1 MPVRRAE
8 AINSATAWRRRLG
21 RRRAWWAVAGA
32 RGSALVETALIVPVL
47 LLLAFG
53 VVGAGRVGQARLG
66 VSAVAREAARA
77 AALADSPAEA
87 AARGVARGEEVAS
100 GYRLTNG
107 SLRLSVDPGALAR
120 GGQVW
125 AAAHYEVRL
134 DDLPLLGW
142 ARVGVAS
149 EHLER
154 VDLYRSR
161 WSVGARR

>member
-1 MPVRRAE
+1 
-8 AINSATAWRRRLG
+8 
-21 RRRAWWAVAGA
+21 
-32 RGSALVETALIVPVL
+32 

-53 VVGAGRVGQARLG
+53 VVGAGRLSQAQVA

-77 AALADSPAEA
+77 AALADGPGEA
-87 AARGVARGEEVAS
+87 AALGLERGQQVAA

-107 SLRLSVDPGALAR
+107 SLRVLVEPGGLAR
-120 GGQVW
+120 GGRVR
-125 AAAHYEVRL
+125 AAAQYEVRL

-142 ARVGVAS
+142 VRVGVGS

-161 WSVGARR
+161 WSAGARP

>member
-1 MPVRRAE
+1 VE
-8 AINSATAWRRRLG
+8 ATARRRPAAPVWTP
-21 RRRAWWAVAGA
+21 RAAAT
-32 RGSALVETALIVPVL
+32 RGSALVETALVVPVL

-87 AARGVARGEEVAS
+87 VARGVGRGQEVAA
-100 GYRLTNG
+100 GYRLSNG
-107 SLRLSVDPGALAR
+107 SLRLLVDPENLAR
-120 GGQVW
+120 GGRVP

-161 WSVGARR
+161 WTTGARP